1 MPLLEVERLH
11 ARYDY
16 APVLQG
22 VSFTVDAGEIVS
34 VFGRNG
40 AGKTTTLR
48 TLMGWLRPSE
58 GTIRFG
64 GDTIGG
70 LSPDRIFR
78 RGVAFIPED
87 RRIFADA
94 QRRGESDAGAVQ
106 PMADRRRSPAGAI
119 STESSQL
126 FPRLGERRRQLG
138 KTLSGGEQ
146 QMLAIGRAL
155 IGEPKLLLVDEPS
168 EGLAPIIV
176 NEIFESLT
184 LMRDE
189 GIALLLV
196 EQNVRR
202 AAAISDCCYVMEKGR
217 IVIHG
222 VPSVVLADETVR
234 QRLSV

>member
-1 MPLLEVERLH
+1 MPLLEVEHLH

-22 VSFTVDAGEIVS
+22 VSFTVDAGQIVS
-34 VFGRNG
+34 IFGRNG
-40 AGKTTTLR
+40 AGKTTVLR
-48 TLMGWLRPSE
+48 AVMGWLHPSQGRVGFAGE
-58 GTIRFG
+58 S
-64 GDTIGG
+64 IGG

-78 RGVAFIPED
+78 RGIAFIPED
-87 RRIFADA
+87 RRIFPTLSVEENLTLGLFSRWGMPA
-94 QRRGESDAGAVQ
+94 GE
-106 PMADRRRSPAGAI
+106 RRRRLERVVG
-119 STESSQL
+119 L

-155 IGEPKLLLVDEPS
+155 IGEPRLLLIDEPS

-176 NEIFESLT
+176 NEIFDSLAR
-184 LMRDE
+184 MRSQ
-189 GIALLLV
+189 GIALLVV

-202 AAAISDCCYVMEKGR
+202 AAAISNFCYVMEKGR
-217 IVIHG
+217 IVVHG
-222 VPSVVLADETVR
+222 APSVVMADEAVR

>member
-1 MPLLEVERLH
+1 MPLLEVEGLH
-11 ARYDY
+11 ARYHY

-22 VSFTVDAGEIVS
+22 VSFSVDAGEIVS
-34 VFGRNG
+34 IFGRNG
-40 AGKTTTLR
+40 AGKTTALR
-48 TLMGWLRPSE
+48 TIMGWIAPSE
-58 GTIRFG
+58 GTISFDGER
-64 GDTIGG
+64 IGG

-87 RRIFADA
+87 RRIFATLTVEENLMLGVVSRWRMSA
-94 QRRGESDAGAVQ
+94 AE
-106 PMADRRRSPAGAI
+106 RRRHFDRVVD
-119 STESSQL
+119 L

-155 IGEPKLLLVDEPS
+155 IGAPRLLLVDEPS
-168 EGLAPIIV
+168 EGLAPMIV
-176 NEIFESLT
+176 NEIFAALAR
-184 LMRDE
+184 MRSE

-202 AAAISDCCYVMEKGR
+202 AAAISSSCYVMEKGR
-217 IVIHG
+217 IVVAG
-222 VPSVVLADETVR
+222 PPSVVMADEAVR